1 MSILKPLDSRTESCQ
16 RHGEYTSRLYRIAG
30 REVWSSCASCSHD
43 SPEVAAEKAADD
55 AERRASEMREL
66 IGRVGIPPRFENRRL
81 ESFRAETD
89 EQRKVLEIMTRYAE
103 EFGDVI
109 RTGRSLILCGPPGTG
124 KTHLAIGVAWRV
136 LEKGMSAGFISAM
149 NAIRAIRES
158 YRSDSRLTEREAIRR
173 FAAPDLLI
181 LDEVG
186 QQRGTDDERV
196 LMTDLVNARYEAIRP
211 MIVISNLN
219 MEGVRSYLGDRAFDR
234 LREGGGRAVQCEW
247 ESYRKQ
253 I

>member
-1 MSILKPLDSRTESCQ
+1 
-16 RHGEYTSRLYRIAG
+16 
-30 REVWSSCASCSHD
+30 
-43 SPEVAAEKAADD
+43 
-55 AERRASEMREL
+55 
-66 IGRVGIPPRFENRRL
+66 
-81 ESFRAETD
+81 
-89 EQRKVLEIMTRYAE
+89 
-103 EFGDVI
+103 
-109 RTGRSLILCGPPGTG
+109 
-124 KTHLAIGVAWRV
+124 
-136 LEKGMSAGFISAM
+136 MSAGFISAM

-158 YRSDSRLTEREAIRR
+158 YRSESRLTERESIRR

-196 LMTDLVNARYEAIRP
+196 LMTDLVNARYEAVRP

-219 MEGVRSYLGDRAFDR
+219 VDGVRSYLGDRAFDR

>member
-1 MSILKPLDSRTESCQ
+1 MSMLTPLDSRQNNCPH
-16 RHGEYTSRLYRIAG
+16 HGEYTSKLYRIAG
-30 REVWSSCASCSHD
+30 RQVWSSCPSCSHD
-43 SPEVAAEKAADD
+43 CPEIAAEKAAAD
-55 AERRASEMREL
+55 AERRAAELREL

-81 ESFRAETD
+81 ESFRADTD
-89 EQRKVLEIMTRYAE
+89 EQRKALEVMTRYAD
-103 EFGDVI
+103 EFDDVL

-136 LEKGMSAGFISAM
+136 LGRGMSAGFISAM

-158 YRSDSRLTEREAIRR
+158 YRSESRLTERESIRR

-196 LMTDLVNARYEAIRP
+196 LMTDLVNARYEAVRP

-219 MEGVRSYLGDRAFDR
+219 VDGVRSYLGDRAFDR